1 MVSSLPNR
9 KHPRLGDYDYSSP
22 GAYFVTICT
31 EKRRCVLS
39 KICGGSYHQTVGQGL
54 APAAKST
61 ETANL
66 SAIPSDYTIEYTNY
80 GKISE
85 RQLLMLEQRYPSLKV
100 DQYVIMPNHI
110 HVIFILRDL
119 TEVNPN
125 SVKWNLNSAGVN
137 PRPTVG
143 DGEEIRVNPCPT
155 VGDDK
160 ETGANPR
167 PTIMDIVCTYKS
179 LTTRECKKLY
189 PIKKLFQTSFYDH
202 IIRDKED
209 YNEIVKYIHK
219 NPMIWRFD
227 ELFENE

>member
-1 MVSSLPNR
+1 MCIVENMWCQLPSNR
-9 KHPRLGDYDYSSP
+9 RAVIELRSI
-22 GAYFVTICT
+22 V
-31 EKRRCVLS
+31 
-39 KICGGSYHQTVGQGL
+39 

-66 SAIPSDYTIEYTNY
+66 SAMPSDYTIEYTNY
-80 GKISE
+80 GKIAE
-85 RQLLMLEQRYPSLKV
+85 RQLLMLEQRYPALKV

-125 SVKWNLNSAGVN
+125 LVKWNLNSAGVN

-155 VGDDK
+155 VENGE
-160 ETGANPR
+160 ETGVIPR

-219 NPMIWRFD
+219 NPMLWRFD
-227 ELFENE
+227 DLFENEKSACFGGRFYCFVQFAKIVVIPKK